1 MKLTYFGHSC
11 FLLETSQSKI
21 LFDPF
26 ISANELASSIEIN
39 DIECDYILQSHGH
52 ADHIADMVAIAKGCN
67 ATVVS
72 IWEISEWALKHGVKK
87 THPMNIGGSWNFD
100 FGKVKMV
107 YAAHSSSFPDGSYAG
122 QAAGFIIEADGKRIY
137 YAGDTALTQ
146 DMKLIGE
153 YWKPDLAILPIG
165 NNFTMD
171 VDDAIICS
179 DFINCN
185 NIIAMHYDTFGFI
198 KVNHEEAIR
207 KFQLKHKSLTIMKIG
222 EEQVY
227 K

>member
-1 MKLTYFGHSC
+1 MKLIYYGHSS
-11 FLLETSQSKI
+11 FLLETRKAKL

-26 ISANELASSIEIN
+26 ISGNELASSIEIN

-52 ADHIADMVAIAKGCN
+52 ADHIADTIAIAKGCN
-67 ATVVS
+67 ATIVG

-122 QAAGFIIEADGKRIY
+122 QAAGFIVEADGKRIY

-153 YWKPDLAILPIG
+153 YWKPDVAILPIG
-165 NNFTMD
+165 NNFTMG
-171 VDDAIICS
+171 VEDAIICS

-185 NIIAMHYDTFGFI
+185 NIIAMHFDTFGFI
-198 KVNHEEAIR
+198 KVNHEEAMR
-207 KFQLKHKSLTIMKIG
+207 KFQLKHKSLTMMKIG
-222 EEQVY
+222 EEITI
-227 K
+227 